1 MLQQHLD
8 FKSREF
14 QTSVYTGQSSVGPE
28 TSFLEHVQIY
38 VDDIIF
44 RDCLCFPP
52 NDRKLGPDELGV
64 SVNETL
70 YQDNPKESHLV
81 AVKRISRYL
90 KDRKST
96 FGGCQIFGGKLVYW
110 SAKKQTSVA
119 MSSAELS
126 IAITISNN
134 PVLHSRTKHIDIRYH
149 FIRDHILK
157 GDIKLRFVQ
166 ADLQLADIFSKP
178 LAEPSF
184 TRLIA
189 ELGMLNIENRLD
201 RSDECVHVPPK
212 ETVKA
217 GLATMDLPTWKDE
230 TTLTSHM
237 CKVADHSPKHIQS
250 LILPFGEV
258 NADNT
263 ADKSLSGTS
272 IPPPAKEFV
281 VTVDATKSLYAS
293 ESAEVQGNQPE
304 IADSEKV
311 LEQNVIEKEDAGVHS
326 LEEPTFEQLMDEV
339 DKQNKA
345 AQEEPESP
353 YDKESEIKI
362 VKSFKTYWSIHPEI
376 DQPDDANITFMGS
389 GPIDMEL
396 DDPGSDLYYMPS
408 NDLASL
414 TGFETPNSNDED
426 SNSVTK
432 EHSTNN
438 LNATLDGDVALPN
451 AYASVSALFDP
462 RGHLLRELTTISSK
476 VVQLESQITK
486 QVSDELKS
494 SVPSLVSAALKE
506 TLPAIHEGA
515 DFSISSSGSSELEEL
530 LDSRIYKAMNK
541 QFHAFN
547 KLESRRFVLLQT
559 ELSKVI
565 QSKIGSNVKARVRT
579 GMRHVTE
586 RLDPL
591 QCSITENSN
600 SDSDLNEAIKTM
612 NFLLEATKVE
622 QRIETTNNVDV
633 YGKKDSDSN
642 ANSSELSHSKAS
654 AKSLAAE
661 VVC

>member
-1 MLQQHLD
+1 MDKEGVVTKNKARLVAQGYNQQEGID
-8 FKSREF
+8 YE
-14 QTSVYTGQSSVGPE
+14 E
-28 TSFLEHVQIY
+28 TSTPVARLEVIRIFLTY
-38 VDDIIF
+38 ATYMGF
-44 RDCLCFPP
+44 
-52 NDRKLGPDELGV
+52 GGV
-64 SVNETL
+64 YNGLKSAFSKW
-70 YQDNPKESHLV
+70 YQDDPKESHLV
-81 AVKRISRYL
+81 AVKRISRCYAQVL
-90 KDRKST
+90 WIKS
-96 FGGCQIFGGKLVYW
+96 QLADYDVLYDNVLIFCDN
-110 SAKKQTSVA
+110 TS
-119 MSSAELS
+119 
-126 IAITISNN
+126 AITISNN

-157 GDIKLRFVQ
+157 GDIKLHFVQ
-166 ADLQLADIFSKP
+166 TDLQLADIFSKP

-201 RSDECVHVPPK
+201 RSDECVPVPPK
-212 ETVKA
+212 SRVE
-217 GLATMDLPTWKDE
+217 GWIATMDCDDVHHPFPPLISSTHLRPTWKDE
-230 TTLTSHM
+230 TALTSHM

-258 NADNT
+258 NADDT

-281 VTVDATKSLYAS
+281 VTADATKSLYAC

-304 IADSEKV
+304 TADSEKATLDP
-311 LEQNVIEKEDAGVHS
+311 LEC
-326 LEEPTFEQLMDEV
+326 LTMDE
-339 DKQNKA
+339 KTNKTRV

-353 YDKESEIKI
+353 YDKELEIKI
-362 VKSFKTYWSIHPEI
+362 VKSFKTSWSIHPEI
-376 DQPDDANITFMGS
+376 DQPNDANITFMGS

-396 DDPGSDLYYMPS
+396 DDSGSDLHSMPS
-408 NDLASL
+408 DDLASL
-414 TGFETPNSNDED
+414 TGFETPDSNDEEF
-426 SNSVTK
+426 NSVTK
-432 EHSTNN
+432 EHSANN

-451 AYASVSALFDP
+451 AYAGVSSLSDP
-462 RGHLLRELTTISSK
+462 RGHLRRELTTIPSK

-506 TLPAIHEGA
+506 TLPVHGGA
-515 DFSISSSGSSELEEL
+515 DFIISSLGSSELEEL

-541 QFHAFN
+541 QLHAFN
-547 KLESRRFVLLQT
+547 KLESRRFVLLQS

-612 NFLLEATKVE
+612 NFLLEATKVF
-622 QRIETTNNVDV
+622 
-633 YGKKDSDSN
+633 K
-642 ANSSELSHSKAS
+642 KAS
-654 AKSLAAE
+654 AEREKWE
-661 VVC
+661 KNNPQTPKDTEI